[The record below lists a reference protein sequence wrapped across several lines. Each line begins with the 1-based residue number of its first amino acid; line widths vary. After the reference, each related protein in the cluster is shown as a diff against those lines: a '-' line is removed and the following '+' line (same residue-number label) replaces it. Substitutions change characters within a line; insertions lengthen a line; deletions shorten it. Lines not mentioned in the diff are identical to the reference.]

1 MYSVSST
8 ILEKIK
14 QSDRVVRGKLLLG
27 NVELTQEDIISM
39 SIESSLG
46 NGNIPAIGGAV
57 ASRLEVKLLKNNVPP
72 VITTQELKPY
82 LGLETSSGIIE
93 YVPMGVFRVSPQD
106 ITKTDMTISLV
117 GYDVLYQLENT
128 PYTTNLTYPATWG
141 SIKADLETKGF
152 KFKTQSLPN
161 VTVKDKP
168 DTIRELLS
176 DVAELMGRNVV
187 SNRLGDIEF
196 RGLTFTTFESDNY
209 NSFRLLTEDTVKL
222 TRLTV
227 EKEGEEEEDIT
238 YGDDTGFTIKIRNN
252 SITTQSELAT
262 VYNRI
267 FPLEYIL
274 TSVSCKGYPI

>member
-1 MYSVSST
+1 MHSVSST
-8 ILEKIK
+8 FLEKIK

-46 NGNIPAIGGAV
+46 NGNIPAIGGVV
-57 ASRLEVKLLKNNVPP
+57 ASRLEVKLIKDNVPT

-128 PYTTNLTYPATWG
+128 PYTTNLTYPTTWG

-152 KFKTQSLPN
+152 KFKTQSVPN
-161 VTVKDKP
+161 VTVKNKP
-168 DTIRELLS
+168 NTIRELLS
-176 DVAELMGRNVV
+176 DVAELMGMNVV
-187 SNRLGDIEF
+187 SNRLGEIEF
-196 RGLTFTTFESDNY
+196 RKLNAIDFELDASNY
-209 NSFRLLTEDTVKL
+209 IDFKLLADDDVKI

-227 EKEGEEEEDIT
+227 EKEGEEESNLT
-238 YGDDTGFTIKIRNN
+238 YGNDTGFTITIKND
-252 SITTQSELAT
+252 SITTQSELIT
-262 VYNRI
+262 VYNRV
-267 FPLEYIL
+267 FPI
-274 TSVSCKGYPI
+274 